1 MKILPS
7 ITLSLMFLG
16 FWSCSDSGKPLGN
29 DCSETLDCN
38 SVCGGSAVE
47 DACGT
52 CGGSGLNA
60 DGCCG
65 ETSNCVHYKD
75 EIQPIFN
82 ENCANCHISSTSNN
96 LSLSNYA
103 SLMLGNSTN
112 GPVIDAEDHAN
123 SLLWQYVNSGTM
135 PPGNNNLTASQID
148 LIATWIDEGALE
160 QPLDN

>member
-38 SVCGGSAVE
+38 SVCDGSAVE

-52 CGGSGLNA
+52 CGDSGLNA

-65 ETSNCVHYKD
+65 ETSNCVHYED

-82 ENCANCHISSTSNN
+82 ANCTSCHGGSGG
-96 LSLSNYA
+96 LALTSYSD
-103 SLMLGNSTN
+103 LMGNDVVDPGNSMTSKLIQKLKGTLGTQMPKN
-112 GPVIDAEDHAN
+112 QDPLDAA
-123 SLLWQYVNSGTM
+123 TI
-135 PPGNNNLTASQID
+135 NLIE
-148 LIATWIDEGALE
+148 TWINEGAK
-160 QPLDN
+160 DN

>member
-7 ITLSLMFLG
+7 ITLSLMFLV

-29 DCSETLDCN
+29 ECSETLDCN

-65 ETSNCVHYKD
+65 ETSNCVHYED
-75 EIQPIFN
+75 EIQSIFN
-82 ENCANCHISSTSNN
+82 ANCTSCHGGSGGLALTSYSDLMGNDVVDPGDSAASKLIQRLKGTSGIQMPKNQDPLDEATIN
-96 LSLSNYA
+96 L
-103 SLMLGNSTN
+103 
-112 GPVIDAEDHAN
+112 IE
-123 SLLWQYVNSGTM
+123 
-135 PPGNNNLTASQID
+135 
-148 LIATWIDEGALE
+148 TWIDEGAL
-160 QPLDN
+160 DN